1 MDKIATTILSGE
13 QVEKNVLFQRTVTQ
27 AASRLDIETPQSA
40 LVPTKIEL
48 SSVI

>member
-1 MDKIATTILSGE
+1 MVKIATTILSGE

-27 AASRLDIETPQSA
+27 AELRLDIETLLSA
-40 LVPTKIEL
+40 LDLIKTEL